1 MPVYSKSSTFLVAN
15 AAPPARQIEAIRAS
29 MMARASASMDRPF
42 PAARMRSTDRA
53 HGVGPASVR
62 LLPVNSY
69 MRVTVKGQIT
79 IPKELR
85 DALGIGAGTEVA
97 FEMAGTPSSSGK

>member
-1 MPVYSKSSTFLVAN
+1 
-15 AAPPARQIEAIRAS
+15 
-29 MMARASASMDRPF
+29 
-42 PAARMRSTDRA
+42 
-53 HGVGPASVR
+53 
-62 LLPVNSY
+62 